1 MKKTLKKDIT
11 RYDKKMQLQFNKAT
25 IKAVGI
31 SLTVAI
37 PLFLLFNF
45 IAGIV
50 PGIFIAFTVGCL
62 LTTLQVGKIDG
73 IPLIQYALKALKFA
87 FSPKGRKKHYSHDSG
102 EYRLLVLTERE
113 LKQNERKNINGKKK
127 GS

>member
-73 IPLIQYALKALKFA
+73 IPLIQYALKALKFGLPSDMIKNRNEIA
-87 FSPKGRKKHYSHDSG
+87 KRKAKVASENKQKKTSNPPKTDDS
-102 EYRLLVLTERE
+102 
-113 LKQNERKNINGKKK
+113 NN
-127 GS
+127 